1 MIHRRP
7 VAVAATAAIV
17 LTAVGIAAFAVT
29 RALDPA
35 AHVAAQESITLPK
48 VDRYDLTGST
58 AQAAVDLD
66 ITTAEMTVGG
76 RTVERYLY
84 ADPASAVVHGAGV
97 PIVVDVGQRVQID
110 VTNSTD
116 TATNIHWHGMSVPND
131 QDGPGILIEPGQ
143 EHRYEFT
150 AARAGT
156 YWYHSHERP
165 VRDQV
170 DRGMYAPF
178 IVRDPADARYDLDQ
192 VLVLDDW
199 VVDRTT
205 GHMEI
210 VGDVDTVNGRTGDDI
225 EPISIV
231 AGQIAKLRLVN
242 ASTAKTQDLTFPL
255 DVRVTHTDGAP
266 LAEPYST
273 RRLSIAPGER
283 YDIEVAPAGDLGSGL
298 AISNERNNGMAI
310 PLNYTASNAPAAVSP
325 LIPPAPSDLD
335 PDLLGREPDIEM
347 VLADAMTMSGGMGMA
362 WTINGDVFPDA
373 ETFDVQ
379 VGRTYLV
386 RFRNAGQHRMDHPM
400 HVHGTHFRVLSTD
413 GRPLEREVWKDTVA
427 VPPDSYVDVAVT
439 FDQPGTWMVHC
450 HILDH
455 EDAGMMTSITA
466 T

>member
-7 VAVAATAAIV
+7 VAVAATAAVV
-17 LTAVGIAAFAVT
+17 LTVGAAAFAVA

-35 AHVAAQESITLPK
+35 AHVAVQKSITLPE
-48 VDRYDLTGST
+48 VDRYDIT
-58 AQAAVDLD
+58 QATMQGIADLD
-66 ITTAEMTVGG
+66 ITTAEMEVGG
-76 RTVERYLY
+76 RTIERYLY
-84 ADPASAVVHGAGV
+84 ADSASEDVHGAGV
-97 PIVVDVGQRVQID
+97 PIVVDVGQRLQID
-110 VTNSTD
+110 VRNSTD

-178 IVRDPADARYDLDQ
+178 IVREPADARYDLDQ

-205 GHMEI
+205 GHMEV

-225 EPISIV
+225 EPISIT

-242 ASTAKTQDLTFPL
+242 ASTAKTQNLTFPL

-266 LAEPYST
+266 LVEPYST

-283 YDIEVAPAGDLGSGL
+283 YDVELAPVGDLSSGL
-298 AISNERNNGMAI
+298 SITNERDNGMTI
-310 PLNYTASNAPAAVSP
+310 PVHYTASDAPAAVSP
-325 LIPPAPSDLD
+325 FIPPAPSALA
-335 PDLLGREPDIEM
+335 PDLVSREPDIEM
-347 VLADAMTMSGGMGMA
+347 VLADAMAMSGGMGMA

-379 VGRTYLV
+379 VGRTYVV
-386 RFRNAGQHRMDHPM
+386 RFRNAGRHRMDHPM
-400 HVHGTHFRVLSTD
+400 HVHGAHFRVLSTD
-413 GRPLEREVWKDTVA
+413 GRPLEREVWKDTVT

>member
-1 MIHRRP
+1 MIRRRP
-7 VAVAATAAIV
+7 VVVAT
-17 LTAVGIAAFAVT
+17 TAVVLAAGGAAFAVS
-29 RALDPA
+29 RALAPA
-35 AHVAAQESITLPK
+35 ADTAVQESIDLPA
-48 VDRYDLTGST
+48 VDRYDITGAT
-58 AQAAVDLD
+58 TQGVVDLD
-66 ITTAEMTVGG
+66 ITTAEMTLGG
-76 RTVERYLY
+76 RSVERYLY
-84 ADPASAVVHGAGV
+84 ADAASEVVHGAGV
-97 PIVVDVGQRVQID
+97 PIVVDVGQRLQID

-116 TATNIHWHGMSVPND
+116 TATNIHWHGMSVPAD
-131 QDGPGILIEPGQ
+131 QDGPGILIDPGR

-150 AARAGT
+150 AARPGT

-178 IVRDPADARYDLDQ
+178 IVREPADARYDLDQ

-205 GHMEI
+205 GHMEV
-210 VGDVDTVNGRTGDDI
+210 VGDVDTVNGRTGQDI
-225 EPISIV
+225 EPISITG
-231 AGQIAKLRLVN
+231 GQIAKLRLVN

-266 LAEPYST
+266 LVEPYNT

-283 YDIEVAPAGDLGSGL
+283 YDVEVAPVGHLGSGL
-298 AISNERNNGMAI
+298 SITNERDNGMTI
-310 PLNYTASNAPAAVSP
+310 PVHYTASDAPAAVSP
-325 LIPPAPSDLD
+325 FIPPAPSDLD
-335 PDLLGREPDIEM
+335 PDLLSREPDIEM
-347 VLADAMTMSGGMGMA
+347 VLADAMTMSAGMGMA

-400 HVHGTHFRVLSTD
+400 HVHGAHFRVLSTD
-413 GRPLEREVWKDTVA
+413 GQALEREVWKDTVA

-439 FDQPGTWMVHC
+439 FEQPGTWMVHC